1 MLKAHVQW
9 CLIHLNSS
17 NSSSSSMAEFP
28 HALMW
33 EVAELTVLLM
43 LMLIGGLVKLFLPLA
58 IFFFCQLLLCNFVQD
73 ETIVSILND
82 NTFYA
87 WKRRSIDGSCE
98 FLSSVT
104 PKSFD
109 QIPVILSESKPLP
122 YHVINKPWWLFHFIW
137 SFVIPFFAVDL
148 DHDHGCLHGL
158 LSYVTLL

>member
-1 MLKAHVQW
+1 MLDSLEQQQQQQQQHGWVPPCFDVGGGWINSVADADADRW
-9 CLIHLNSS
+9 ISETFSTPRHL
-17 NSSSSSMAEFP
+17 
-28 HALMW
+28 
-33 EVAELTVLLM
+33 
-43 LMLIGGLVKLFLPLA
+43 
-58 IFFFCQLLLCNFVQD
+58 FFCQLLLCNFVQD